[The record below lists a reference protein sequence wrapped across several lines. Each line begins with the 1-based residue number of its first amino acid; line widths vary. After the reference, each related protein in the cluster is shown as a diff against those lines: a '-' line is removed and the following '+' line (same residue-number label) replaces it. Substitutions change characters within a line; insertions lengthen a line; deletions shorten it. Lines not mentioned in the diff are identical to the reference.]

1 MRRRLILLLMMV
13 SLLTACTVDVARR
26 QEATPA
32 ATSTPTPLLS
42 LPPTD
47 TLRPTTTPVSPM
59 NTPQPTS
66 TPRLS
71 PAQTLAP
78 PTVTPV
84 PPPPTLVKVTGPLLI
99 DSAAGRIYAA
109 GEVGQKA
116 QTLVLAATD
125 GRLLATYDIT
135 GSLALDR
142 VHGWLYVDQD
152 ERGLAVL
159 DAQTGTRWQTIILPS
174 KSLPWQKNPAPQ
186 ADPATGQVLAFRNN
200 VVYVID
206 PQKITDMRSIP
217 FNFPKADDCRTL
229 TEPLPIEWALYDS
242 ARRII
247 YLDFITY
254 QCTPWIGHSVMSYD
268 MASSSEIARSAVTS
282 SSMSEVSAFDGYL
295 YGTGWY
301 RMGIGYR
308 WAWKDGRPWFVSSD
322 WSNSPGFVLDTKRG
336 RLYERGQGNLGVFD
350 ARTMALLMIAP
361 VPVDGDLV
369 GYDPQTD
376 QLYFLSAGRL
386 ETWPAS
392 RLQPPAPEPLTA
404 SHPPTT
410 PLRSL
415 VLSPAWVQDKTLFGL
430 WGKTETSDCWAWGQ
444 TGGPFHVSQDGG
456 RTWSQPRSGPPALSR
471 CMATMAV
478 SPDYAHDQTLFA
490 GVVGLGLFKST
501 DAGQSW
507 QPSSAGL
514 PSMDIIQILLSPGF
528 ARDQTVFAWVRHG
541 DNELYRSDD
550 GGRTWKMIGAHWDS
564 VALSPEFAQD
574 RTVMG
579 VAWYYVGQTRFS
591 ELRLS
596 GDGGDH
602 WECAGD
608 APGSQ
613 GITLL
618 SLAPLFAKWH
628 VLFAHGR
635 DYTLY
640 RSDDSGKS
648 WQAVLK
654 TAAADAA
661 QLVYAPNIEVNRPVF
676 LLTTKGSYE
685 EPLAMQGTLYRS
697 GDGGLTWRVAQL
709 PGGGTPTALA
719 ISPNFAQDGLLFV
732 GTADGRV
739 LAVEDSILTGQNR

>member
-1 MRRRLILLLMMV
+1 MRRRLVLLLAIM

-26 QEATPA
+26 QETTPA
-32 ATSTPTPLLS
+32 ATSTPTPPLALV
-42 LPPTD
+42 PTD
-47 TLRPTTTPVSPM
+47 TPQPAITPTLPTD
-59 NTPQPTS
+59 TPQPT
-66 TPRLS
+66 T
-71 PAQTLAP
+71 TLKP
-78 PTVTPV
+78 PTATPV
-84 PPPPTLVKVTGPLLI
+84 PPTPTSVKVTGPLLI

-125 GRLLATYDIT
+125 GHLLAAYDIT
-135 GSLALDR
+135 GTLALDS
-142 VHGWLYVDQD
+142 VHAWLYMDQD

-159 DAQTGTRWQTIILPS
+159 DAQAGTRWQTIMLPN

-200 VVYVID
+200 VMYVVD
-206 PQKITDMRSIP
+206 PQNIAGVRSVP
-217 FNFPKADDCRTL
+217 FNFPQADNCRAL

-242 ARRII
+242 TRRIV
-247 YLDFITY
+247 YLDFIAY
-254 QCTPWIGHSVMSYD
+254 QCTPWIGHSVMSY
-268 MASSSEIARSAVTS
+268 EIDSGTEITLSAVTS
-282 SSMSEVSAFDGYL
+282 SNISQAIAFDGYM
-295 YGTGWY
+295 YGTGSS
-301 RMGIGYR
+301 RLGVGYR
-308 WAWKDGRPWFVSSD
+308 WAWKDGRPWFESAE
-322 WSNSPGFVLDTKRG
+322 WLNSPGFVLDATRG
-336 RLYERGQGNLGVFD
+336 RLYERGRGNLGVFD
-350 ARTMALLMIAP
+350 ARTMVLLMIAS

-404 SHPPTT
+404 SRPPTT
-410 PLRSL
+410 ALRSL

-430 WGKTETSDCWAWGQ
+430 WGKTEMFDCRAWAQ
-444 TGGPFHVSQDGG
+444 NGGPFHVSQDGG
-456 RTWSQPRSGPPALSR
+456 RTWSQPRSGPPVLSR

-528 ARDQTVFAWVRHG
+528 ARDQTVFAWVRRV

-550 GGRTWKMIGAHWDS
+550 GGRTWKMIGARWDA
-564 VALSPEFAQD
+564 VALSPEFEQD

-579 VAWYYVGQTRFS
+579 VAWYYVGQTQIH

-596 GDGGDH
+596 LDGGDH
-602 WECAGD
+602 WERVGD
-608 APGSQ
+608 APGGK
-613 GITLL
+613 GIVLL

-628 VLFAHGR
+628 VLFAYGEY
-635 DYTLY
+635 DTLY
-640 RSDDSGKS
+640 RSGDGGKS
-648 WQAVLK
+648 WQAVLS
-654 TAAADAA
+654 TAEAYAA

-676 LLTTKGSYE
+676 LLTTKGYYE
-685 EPLAMQGTLYRS
+685 EPLSMQGTLYRS
-697 GDGGLTWRVAQL
+697 GDGGLTWRTVQL
-709 PGGGTPTALA
+709 PGGGMPTALA
-719 ISPNFAQDGLLFV
+719 ISPNFAQDELLFV

-739 LAVEDSILTGQNR
+739 LAVEDSALRGQNR